1 MAGNMFGLSCPK
13 CGCSG
18 RIGICVEVWARLT
31 RDGTDDG
38 ESADGSHTWDDNSTA
53 LCGDCRWCGLVKQ
66 LNKDDEEEDE
76 A

>member
-18 RIGICVEVWARLT
+18 RIDICVEVWARLT
-31 RDGTDDG
+31 RDGTDD
-38 ESADGSHTWDDNSTA
+38 SDDGSHTWDDDSTA
-53 LCGDCRWCGLVKQ
+53 LCGDCHWAGPVKE
-66 LNKDDEEEDE
+66 LNKDDDEEGG